1 MTFPQLIKYLPI
13 LTHLYP
19 SFTNT
24 KLPIAWLQLLW
35 CSQRECFYEKYLLL
49 LLSSNPMPN
58 RSSDSISE
66 GGNDI
71 FSDWHLGEKSQL
83 LILDRFISDNWCH
96 SNIVLW
102 LLYMSQGKRPALF
115 QLAFSQHHL
124 LVSTRLGNHCMF
136 CELSS
141 LPCQFKDCLF
151 KLWRLPTRLFP
162 PP

>member
-1 MTFPQLIKYLPI
+1 MEYLSGTLSYFCLSANCWNDLPTIIKYLPT

-19 SFTNT
+19 SFTNLDDLFDT

-35 CSQRECFYEKYLLL
+35 SVWCSQRECFYEKHLLL
-49 LLSSNPMPN
+49 PLSSNPMPPRN
-58 RSSDSISE
+58 SDSISK

-115 QLAFSQHHL
+115 QLAFSQHH
-124 LVSTRLGNHCMF
+124 
-136 CELSS
+136 
-141 LPCQFKDCLF
+141 
-151 KLWRLPTRLFP
+151 
-162 PP
+162 